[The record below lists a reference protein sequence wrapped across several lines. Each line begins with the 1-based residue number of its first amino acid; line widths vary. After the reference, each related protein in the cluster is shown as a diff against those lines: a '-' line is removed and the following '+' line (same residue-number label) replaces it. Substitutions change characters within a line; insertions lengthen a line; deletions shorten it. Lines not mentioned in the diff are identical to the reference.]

1 MGHLDARDAL
11 ASTPDSTV
19 SDRKSQS
26 RRRTRAASHER
37 SGRLLHDIF
46 PSAVVGLFRFRF
58 RTWIF
63 VLLVHEGFRITASGC
78 VGTATNR
85 RPELLARDFRR
96 DLGTIFQLRAMVV
109 FVARHASRND
119 HHLGDLPG
127 MRGVFFQ
134 RSTSRKIGAGAGRF
148 HFLRHQFRALSLS
161 ALPNSAH
168 AFDARH
174 FGRCMA
180 RKV

>member
-11 ASTPDSTV
+11 ASTAEATV
-19 SDRKSQS
+19 SDGKSQS
-26 RRRTRAASHER
+26 RRWTRATSYER
-37 SGRLLHDIF
+37 AGRLLYDPF
-46 PSAVVGLFRFRF
+46 SSSVVGLFRFRF
-58 RTWIF
+58 RAWVF

-78 VGTATNR
+78 VGAATNR

-127 MRGVFFQ
+127 MRSEFFQ
-134 RSTSRKIGAGAGRF
+134 GSASRKIDPGTGKF
-148 HFLRHQFRALSLS
+148 HFLRHQFRSLSLS
-161 ALPNSAH
+161 ALSNPAH

-174 FGRCMA
+174 FDRCMA
-180 RKV
+180 GEL

>member
-11 ASTPDSTV
+11 ASTPESTV

-26 RRRTRAASHER
+26 RRWTRATSHER

-63 VLLVHEGFRITASGC
+63 VLLVHEGFRIIARGC
-78 VGTATNR
+78 VGAATDR
-85 RPELLARDFRR
+85 RAKLRAGDFRR

-109 FVARHASRND
+109 FVARYASRND

-127 MRGVFFQ
+127 NAQCVFSKIDIAENWGWRWQVSFFAAPILCFVFIRLTKF
-134 RSTSRKIGAGAGRF
+134 RSRF
-148 HFLRHQFRALSLS
+148 
-161 ALPNSAH
+161 
-168 AFDARH
+168 
-174 FGRCMA
+174 
-180 RKV
+180 

>member
-11 ASTPDSTV
+11 TMTPDSTV
-19 SDRKSQS
+19 YHRKSQS

-96 DLGTIFQLRAMVV
+96 DLGTIFQQIGRASC
-109 FVARHASRND
+109 R
-119 HHLGDLPG
+119 
-127 MRGVFFQ
+127 
-134 RSTSRKIGAGAGRF
+134 
-148 HFLRHQFRALSLS
+148 
-161 ALPNSAH
+161 
-168 AFDARH
+168 
-174 FGRCMA
+174 
-180 RKV
+180 

>member
-11 ASTPDSTV
+11 ASTPESTV

-26 RRRTRAASHER
+26 RRWTRATSYER
-37 SGRLLHDIF
+37 AGRLLYDPF
-46 PSAVVGLFRFRF
+46 SSSVVGLFRFRF
-58 RTWIF
+58 RAWIF

-134 RSTSRKIGAGAGRF
+134 RSTSRKIGAGDGRF

-174 FGRCMA
+174 FGRFMA
-180 RKV
+180 QKL

>member
-1 MGHLDARDAL
+1 AGTHSILTEASASCRMGHLDARDAL

-26 RRRTRAASHER
+26 RRRTRAASDER
-37 SGRLLHDIF
+37 SGRILHDIF

-63 VLLVHEGFRITASGC
+63 VLLVHEGFRITASCC

-109 FVARHASRND
+109 FVVRYASRND
-119 HHLGDLPG
+119 YYVVHLHGICG
-127 MRGVFFQ
+127 
-134 RSTSRKIGAGAGRF
+134 
-148 HFLRHQFRALSLS
+148 
-161 ALPNSAH
+161 
-168 AFDARH
+168 
-174 FGRCMA
+174 
-180 RKV
+180 